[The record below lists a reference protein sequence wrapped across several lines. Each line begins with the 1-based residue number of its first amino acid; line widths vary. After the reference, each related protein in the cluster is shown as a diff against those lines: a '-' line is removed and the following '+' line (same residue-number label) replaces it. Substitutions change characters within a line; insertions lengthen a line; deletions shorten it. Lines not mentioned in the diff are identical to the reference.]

1 MMSTEGEKYAE
12 TKRNGILTCRRVYG
26 IMAQVL
32 IFFCGK
38 AVGIAKDESQNFFGR
53 ILPCARIYR

>member
-12 TKRNGILTCRRVYG
+12 AKGDGILTCRRVYG

-32 IFFCGK
+32 MFFAGKRSGLQRMKVRVFWRIF
-38 AVGIAKDESQNFFGR
+38 
-53 ILPCARIYR
+53 LCARTYR